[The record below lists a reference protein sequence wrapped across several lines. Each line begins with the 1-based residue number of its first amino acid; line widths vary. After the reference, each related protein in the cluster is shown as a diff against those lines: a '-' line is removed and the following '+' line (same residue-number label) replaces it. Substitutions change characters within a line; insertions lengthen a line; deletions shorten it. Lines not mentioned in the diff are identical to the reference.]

1 MDLLKIFG
9 PLVGQVAP
17 SLATALG
24 GPLAGMAVKAVSTAL
39 FGHQDASED
48 EIATAMATA
57 TPEQLAS
64 LKKVDNDFKVQM
76 KSLDIDLERIAVD
89 DRKSARDMQTTTRDW
104 IPRVLAVGVT
114 VGFFGILIYMLVF
127 GLPTTGSE
135 ALLLLLG
142 ALQTAWMG
150 IISFY
155 FGASSSDTAKDNMLY
170 NSTPKK

>member
-1 MDLLKIFG
+1 MDFLKMFG

-17 SLATALG
+17 NLATALG

-39 FGHQDASED
+39 FGHQDASD
-48 EIATAMATA
+48 SEIAAAMSSA
-57 TPEQLAS
+57 TPDQLAQ

-76 KSLDIDLERIAVD
+76 KTLDIDLQRIAVD

-104 IPRVLAVGVT
+104 IPRTLAIGVT
-114 VGFFGILIYMLVF
+114 LGFFGILVYMLIY

-150 IISFY
+150 IMAFY
-155 FGASSSDTAKDNMLY
+155 FGASSSDTTKDSMLY